1 MRILFLAAIVAGLAL
16 APSARADEPVIR
28 DSMIANVWALDGEVL
43 YSRSHFSNSRPLPRT
58 WMRVVDG
65 RAVRARGVPEGATPN
80 GNTTITRNAAGR
92 IVVPLAVYG
101 RRGSSATRWWLYDVR
116 AERARL
122 MRAMSTGPCRPITVA
137 VWRGSR
143 AWSTDCDGTR
153 GTFLRRHGRTVRVA
167 RRPAMTLV
175 LRGGTL
181 VGDFTDGDGGD
192 QLMRLAAG
200 GRACRT
206 QLPNTQISYNVERG
220 GLWLLEGDVVVSH
233 DSHGLVATDL
243 AAHCDPPGPMGTF
256 ALPLLP
262 DPLSGGVA
270 IDGQTVFYSEDD
282 GAPGTAEQDG
292 LHRTALPEQF
302 EDGPPAND
310 DWTDAQPLSDAP
322 GELWPLLGNAT
333 RQPGEPGDPKR
344 SRTVWYAFRPQRSG
358 SYGIGGGVGIAETFV
373 YTGTTLDSLRLVGA
387 ASDNYGWR
395 VDAVAGETY
404 WVQFGCWYFEPGN
417 CFIPLPLR
425 VAAIPTG

>member
-1 MRILFLAAIVAGLAL
+1 
-16 APSARADEPVIR
+16 
-28 DSMIANVWALDGEVL
+28 
-43 YSRSHFSNSRPLPRT
+43 
-58 WMRVVDG
+58 
-65 RAVRARGVPEGATPN
+65 
-80 GNTTITRNAAGR
+80 
-92 IVVPLAVYG
+92 
-101 RRGSSATRWWLYDVR
+101 
-116 AERARL
+116 
-122 MRAMSTGPCRPITVA
+122 MRAMSTGSCRPLNVA

-143 AWSTDCDGTR
+143 AWSTDCVGAR

-167 RRPAMTLV
+167 WHAAATLV

-192 QLMRLAAG
+192 RLMRLAAG

-206 QLPNTQISYNVERG
+206 QLPNTLISYNVERG
-220 GLWLLEGDVVVSH
+220 GLWLLDGDVVVSH

-243 AAHCDPPGPMGTF
+243 PARCGPPGPMGAF
-256 ALPLLP
+256 DLPLLLP

-282 GAPGTAEQDG
+282 HAPGTAEQDG
-292 LHRTALPEQF
+292 LHRTTLPERF

-310 DWTDAQPLSDAP
+310 DWANAQPLSDAP
-322 GELWPLLGNAT
+322 AELWPVLGNAT

-344 SRTVWYAFRPQRSG
+344 SRTVWYAFRPARSG
-358 SYGIGGGVGIAETFV
+358 SYGIGGGVGIADTFV
-373 YTGTTLDSLRLVGA
+373 YTGATLDSLQPVGA

-395 VDAVAGETY
+395 VDAVADETY

-425 VAAIPTG
+425 VATIPDP